1 MSKVLLK
8 SQLSVEAGKLS
19 LFKPGF
25 DLVVDRKAGRKV
37 RLLGAGA
44 NNFRIGASAEKE
56 LKCVNKDRFACAG
69 LTGQCSKTV

>member
-8 SQLSVEAGKLS
+8 TSSPLRPGKLS

-56 LKCVNKDRFACAG
+56 LKCVNKDRFAAAG